1 MNKATNLKTTTEKQ
15 RQTPDDSDNEFYF
28 KCLIVIFIF
37 SYYQNQ

>member
-1 MNKATNLKTTTEKQ
+1 MNTATNLKTTKEKW

-37 SYYQNQ
+37 LYYQKQ